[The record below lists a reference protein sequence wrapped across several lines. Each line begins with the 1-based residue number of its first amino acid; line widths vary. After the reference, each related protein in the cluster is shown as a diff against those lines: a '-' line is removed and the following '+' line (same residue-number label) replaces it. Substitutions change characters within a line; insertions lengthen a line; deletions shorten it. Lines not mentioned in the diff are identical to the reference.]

1 MIDIADP
8 ISYMRLN
15 NEAVLTRDPQGVIPY
30 PESKIANTMAPNRNP
45 YVYPT
50 VDWMKE
56 MFKDYTVNQRVNFN
70 VRGGG
75 SVATYYLAGHI

>member
-1 MIDIADP
+1 
-8 ISYMRLN
+8 
-15 NEAVLTRDPQGVIPY
+15 
-30 PESKIANTMAPNRNP
+30 MAPNRNP

-75 SVATYYLAGHI
+75 SVATYYLAGTFSNEMCIRDRLMLFLLRYYL